1 MVRAVLAVIGSY
13 VLMFVLLFLCFTG
26 VYLTLGVN
34 FAFRPGVYDVSHRW
48 LAMALAVN
56 FVVPAIA
63 GLVCAAIAK
72 GGRAPIAFAV
82 LVLAVGLL
90 LGALKGQPQGPNVR
104 TGDVPNIEAMQHA
117 RNPVWAVFGM
127 PFVAAIGVLVGSRL
141 RRKS

>member
-13 VLMFVLLFLCFTG
+13 VLMFVLFFLCFTG
-26 VYLTLGVN
+26 VYLAWGVN
-34 FAFRPGVYDVSHRW
+34 NAFRPGVYDVSHRW
-48 LAMALAVN
+48 LAVAFTIN

-63 GLVCAAIAK
+63 GFVCAVIAK
-72 GGRAPIAFAV
+72 GGKAPIAFAV

-90 LGALKGQPQGPNVR
+90 LGVLKGQPQGPNVR
-104 TGDVPNIEAMQHA
+104 AADVPNIEAMQRA

-141 RRKS
+141 RRQS